1 MFMTP
6 HPRFQDKRALVTG
19 ATRGLGRI
27 IAEWLARDGAHVY
40 VTGREQEDVDQAV
53 QELGTFGTTI
63 QGSTADLANLEE
75 IHRLARTAME
85 TAGPF
90 DYLIN
95 NAGFSIPQ
103 SFLDV
108 SDDDWDEE
116 ITTNLR
122 APFILSQHIARAMIE
137 HDLRGRIV
145 NISSIGAFAAH
156 SEKMVYDIAKAAVMG
171 MTQNMGVELGPYGIT
186 VNCVAPGAVPH
197 RPGSDEHH
205 PPDFD
210 RIPLGRL
217 GTADDIANAVCFF
230 CQDESEW
237 ITGQTLLVDGG
248 NVSRNLEPE

>member
-1 MFMTP
+1 MTTQ
-6 HPRFQDKRALVTG
+6 PRFQGKRALVTG
-19 ATRGLGRI
+19 ATRGIGRT

-40 VTGREQEDVDQAV
+40 VTGRNQEDVNQTV
-53 QELGTFGTTI
+53 RELEQFGTTV
-63 QGSTADLANLEE
+63 QGSTADLASVAE
-75 IHRLARTAME
+75 IHRLASSALE

-90 DYLIN
+90 DFLVN

-103 SFLDV
+103 PFLEV
-108 SDDDWDEE
+108 TDDEWDEE

-137 HDLRGRIV
+137 HDIRGRIV

-156 SEKMVYDIAKAAVMG
+156 RQQMVYDTAKAGIMG
-171 MTQNMGVELGPYGIT
+171 MTKNMGVELGQHGIT

-197 RPGSDEHH
+197 RPGSDLQF

-217 GTADDIANAVCFF
+217 GSADDIANAVCFF
-230 CQDESEW
+230 CQDESDW

-248 NVSRNLEPE
+248 HVSRNLEAG

>member
-1 MFMTP
+1 MTTQ
-6 HPRFQDKRALVTG
+6 PRFHDKQALVTG
-19 ATRGLGRI
+19 ATRGIGRT

-40 VTGREQEDVDQAV
+40 VTGRDQDDVDEAV
-53 QELGTFGTTI
+53 QELEQFGTTVW
-63 QGSTADLANLEE
+63 GSTADLATTAE
-75 IHRLARTAME
+75 IHRLAETALG

-90 DYLIN
+90 DFLIN
-95 NAGFSIPQ
+95 NAGFSISQP
-103 SFLDV
+103 FLDV

-122 APFILSQHIARAMIE
+122 APFVLSQHIARAMIE
-137 HDLRGRIV
+137 QDIRGRIV

-156 SEKMVYDIAKAAVMG
+156 SEKMVYDIAKAGVMG
-171 MTQNMGVELGPYGIT
+171 MTKNMGVELGPYGIT

-197 RPGSDEHH
+197 RPGADEHH

-217 GTADDIANAVCFF
+217 GSSDDIANAVCFF
-230 CQDESEW
+230 CQNESSW

-248 NVSRNLEPE
+248 NVSRNLEPD